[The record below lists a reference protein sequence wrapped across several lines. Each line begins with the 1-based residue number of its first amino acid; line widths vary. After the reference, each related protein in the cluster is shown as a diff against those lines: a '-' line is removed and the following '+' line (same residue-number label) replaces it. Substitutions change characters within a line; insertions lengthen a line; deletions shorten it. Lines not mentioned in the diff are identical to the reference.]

1 MLPRTASV
9 EITVKPDSPVGWL
22 PPAMAWRMTFLLTVA
37 YLVSFLD
44 RFVIALLIEPIKSTM
59 QLDDLQIGLLLGPA
73 FALFY
78 LTLGLPI
85 GWLADRASRRLIV
98 VVAIAT
104 WSLMTALCGLAGSFW
119 PLFLAR
125 VGVGIGEAALAPCAV
140 SMIGDAFA
148 PARRARAIGVYMN
161 GAFLGSATT
170 FLLGGTLIA
179 ALEALAPVS
188 LPGIGAVQTWQLAF
202 IAVGLPGVPIALA
215 LLTVAEPPRAR
226 DRETGVTTR
235 ASRRTG
241 DAAPVAERRAD
252 DGTPHDSALRYAARH
267 WRGYGTL
274 LAGMSGVLAIG
285 AMTQWNV
292 ALFQRN
298 WNWSVAQTGI
308 AMGLVILGTA
318 LPGTTFSGWLTS
330 RWLARGHDDAPRRVV
345 LLGLLIFA
353 PAAILGPLMPNG
365 AACLVCV
372 AIAFLG
378 QAIAVAAG
386 PAALIDLTPGR
397 HRSQLAALYWSVIS
411 VVGLLLGPSSV
422 GALAD
427 ALGGPAHLGTSLA
440 VMAGVFG
447 VPSLVVLVAG
457 AGAYR
462 RSLAARVAGRE

>member
-1 MLPRTASV
+1 MAVDATQA
-9 EITVKPDSPVGWL
+9 WL
-22 PPAMAWRMTFLLTVA
+22 PSRMAWRMTVLLTIA

-44 RFVIALLIEPIKSTM
+44 RFVIALLIEPIKATM
-59 QLDDLQIGLLLGPA
+59 QLNDLQLGLLLGPA

-78 LTLGLPI
+78 LTLGVPI
-85 GWLADRASRRLIV
+85 GWLADRVSRRAIV
-98 VVAIAT
+98 AVAIAI
-104 WSLMTALCGLAGSFW
+104 WSVMTALCGLAGSFW

-140 SMIGDAFA
+140 SMIADAFP
-148 PARRARAIGVYMN
+148 PARRAAPLGVYMN

-170 FLLGGTLIA
+170 FLLGGTLVA

-188 LPGIGAVQTWQLAF
+188 LPLVGAVETWQLAF
-202 IAVGLPGVPIALA
+202 LVVGLPGVAIALA
-215 LLTVAEPPRAR
+215 LLTVAEPPRAAA
-226 DRETGVTTR
+226 VPR
-235 ASRRTG
+235 ATIH
-241 DAAPVAERRAD
+241 AAAMDTEALDHGRQS
-252 DGTPHDSALRYAARH
+252 SALRYAATH

-298 WNWSVAQTGI
+298 WGWSVAQTGV

-318 LPGTTFSGWLTS
+318 IPGTSLSGWLITRS
-330 RWLARGHDDAPRRVV
+330 VARGSVDAPRRVV
-345 LLGLLIFA
+345 LLGLALFT
-353 PAAILGPLMPNG
+353 PAAVLGPLMPG
-365 AACLVCV
+365 AAACLAFV
-372 AIAFLG
+372 ALAFLG

-386 PAALIDLTPGR
+386 PAALMDLTPGPLR
-397 HRSQLAALYWSVIS
+397 ARLAAVYWSVIS

-427 ALGGPAHLGTSLA
+427 ALGGPSHLGTSLA
-440 VMAGVFG
+440 VMAAVFG
-447 VPSLVVLVAG
+447 LPSLLVLVAG

-462 RSLAARVAGRE
+462 EALAARTAPAQ